1 MGLRI
6 VTVKV
11 LNSDDSIFKM
21 LFSDKTEL
29 LKLYNAL
36 AGTRHQNPEDLTINT
51 LKNAVYMSLRND
63 VSFLIDLRLNLF
75 EHQSTYNPNLPL
87 RFLFYVSD
95 LLSLITKD
103 DNLYG
108 EKRISLPTPG
118 FLVFYNGQD
127 PCPEQETLKLSAS
140 FQVSEDP
147 PRLELIVRVLNI
159 NPGHNQK
166 LLAACRPLADY
177 AIYTARVQ
185 KYARFM
191 ELRSAVERAVNECIS
206 ENILKDFL
214 EKNRAEA
221 IHVSIYEY
229 DMERHMRQER
239 EDSFAK
245 GLSQGEA
252 IALSKGEAIGLSKGE
267 ARGLEK
273 TSCLIRLLLAD
284 GRLHDL
290 QKASEDPEY
299 LKKLCEEL
307 NIA

>member
-1 MGLRI
+1 
-6 VTVKV
+6 
-11 LNSDDSIFKM
+11 
-21 LFSDKTEL
+21 
-29 LKLYNAL
+29 
-36 AGTRHQNPEDLTINT
+36 
-51 LKNAVYMSLRND
+51 
-63 VSFLIDLRLNLF
+63 
-75 EHQSTYNPNLPL
+75 
-87 RFLFYVSD
+87 
-95 LLSLITKD
+95 
-103 DNLYG
+103 
-108 EKRISLPTPG
+108 
-118 FLVFYNGQD
+118 
-127 PCPEQETLKLSAS
+127 
-140 FQVSEDP
+140 
-147 PRLELIVRVLNI
+147 
-159 NPGHNQK
+159 
-166 LLAACRPLADY
+166 
-177 AIYTARVQ
+177 
-185 KYARFM
+185 M

-252 IALSKGEAIGLSKGE
+252 IGLSKGEAIGLSKGE

-284 GRLHDL
+284 GRLHDQ